1 MVFDVHKDLYFL
13 RSGADNE
20 YDDSEEWMKRKRA
33 YIHYNIKVELS
44 KFIPPYKTK
53 LNDQQIKSINRFKE
67 MGNNVESNLIII
79 RPKRKSEKE
88 ETVIFV
94 GNTTSET
101 KFERNDWENKD
112 TSKRFS
118 HGNYVDIKGIMV
130 ENSWTEL
137 KEKLEL
143 RLKDGFNVH
152 FTCYKLDMALLMY
165 PDKNYLENYFKT

>member
-13 RSGADNE
+13 RSGADNK

-44 KFIPPYKTK
+44 KFNSKNSK
-53 LNDQQIKSINRFKE
+53 LNDQQIKSIDRFKE

-88 ETVIFV
+88 ETVIF
-94 GNTTSET
+94 GGITTSKT
-101 KFERNDWENKD
+101 KFELNDWENKN

-118 HGNYVDIKGIMV
+118 HGNYVDIKGIIV
-130 ENSWTEL
+130 ENSWP
-137 KEKLEL
+137 EL
-143 RLKDGFNVH
+143 RKWAEKKQGFNKR
-152 FTCYKLDMALLMY
+152 FTCIRFLNGSLTNNDF
-165 PDKNYLENYFKT
+165 PFLEDYFKE